1 MESIIGRT
9 IAHYEILELL
19 GIGGAAE
26 VYRAHDV
33 VGGREVALKL
43 LSDRADPAMVLR
55 FAREAKALARLDHPH
70 IVKTF
75 DAGVANGQR
84 YLAMELVR
92 GGSLKERLQ
101 RGPLEWHQAVRLAA
115 QVAQALAHAHA
126 AGVIHRDLK
135 PGNIM
140 LDDEGTARLMDFGL
154 AHVSDVSAMTRTGTV
169 MGTVYYLS
177 PEQAV
182 GKRVDARSDL
192 YSLGAVLYEMVTGL
206 PPFTGP
212 SAVSIIYKILNEPA
226 PRLRDV
232 SPSLPPLLDALV
244 DRLLQ
249 KDASRRF
256 GDAAETL
263 LALETVERY
272 DPRVDSI
279 SQPIEP
285 RPRPGAA
292 RARHAP
298 GGAEE
303 ELDARTMGW
312 TGPCRGWGGRSS
324 SAAKRALARPAWPA
338 SCAAWARRWEPYS
351 WRVTAST
358 AMPPTPTRSWSICC
372 ALYASAGR
380 LSIRRAARLPRTK

>member
-206 PPFTGP
+206 PPLPGRPP
-212 SAVSIIYKILNEPA
+212 SA
-226 PRLRDV
+226 
-232 SPSLPPLLDALV
+232 
-244 DRLLQ
+244 
-249 KDASRRF
+249 
-256 GDAAETL
+256 
-263 LALETVERY
+263 
-272 DPRVDSI
+272 
-279 SQPIEP
+279 
-285 RPRPGAA
+285 
-292 RARHAP
+292 
-298 GGAEE
+298 
-303 ELDARTMGW
+303 
-312 TGPCRGWGGRSS
+312 SS
-324 SAAKRALARPAWPA
+324 
-338 SCAAWARRWEPYS
+338 
-351 WRVTAST
+351 
-358 AMPPTPTRSWSICC
+358 TRS
-372 ALYASAGR
+372 
-380 LSIRRAARLPRTK
+380 

>member
-1 MESIIGRT
+1 
-9 IAHYEILELL
+9 
-19 GIGGAAE
+19 
-26 VYRAHDV
+26 V

-212 SAVSIIYKILNEPA
+212 SA
-226 PRLRDV
+226 
-232 SPSLPPLLDALV
+232 
-244 DRLLQ
+244 
-249 KDASRRF
+249 
-256 GDAAETL
+256 
-263 LALETVERY
+263 
-272 DPRVDSI
+272 
-279 SQPIEP
+279 
-285 RPRPGAA
+285 
-292 RARHAP
+292 
-298 GGAEE
+298 
-303 ELDARTMGW
+303 
-312 TGPCRGWGGRSS
+312 SS
-324 SAAKRALARPAWPA
+324 
-338 SCAAWARRWEPYS
+338 
-351 WRVTAST
+351 
-358 AMPPTPTRSWSICC
+358 TRS
-372 ALYASAGR
+372 
-380 LSIRRAARLPRTK
+380 